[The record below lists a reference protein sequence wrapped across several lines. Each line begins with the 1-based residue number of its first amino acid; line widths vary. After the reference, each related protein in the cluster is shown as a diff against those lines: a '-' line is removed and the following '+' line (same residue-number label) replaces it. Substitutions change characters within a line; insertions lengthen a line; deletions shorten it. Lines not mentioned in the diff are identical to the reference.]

1 MKKKLL
7 FLSVCVLLL
16 LCATA
21 APASAR
27 DTYPTPAYPPCW
39 YNVDPWGGGVYWVD
53 ETAHTSGGPISAVP
67 LATGE
72 TVSLPVYVGWTS
84 ICATYGQSIR
94 QAKALLQRL
103 EVWTYAKD
111 GSRVDIIKPIDEST
125 SQSYWVGPYDVNTA
139 YGHDYA
145 PYNPK
150 VQAGIWGMDWL
161 IPTGPLAA
169 GTYYVKYSNKLTHW
183 TCDPLFDKKAIHYQP
198 WDWTDYGPWSF
209 VVGQE

>member
-1 MKKKLL
+1 MKKLL

-21 APASAR
+21 APASASR
-27 DTYPTPAYPPCW
+27 DTYPSPAYPAHW
-39 YNVDPWGGGVYWVD
+39 YNVDPWGYGVYSVD
-53 ETAHTSGGPISAVP
+53 ETAHTVDGPVAAVP
-67 LATGE
+67 LAPD
-72 TVSLPVYVGWTS
+72 SSASMPIYVGGTW

-103 EVWTYAKD
+103 EVWKED
-111 GSRVDIIKPIDEST
+111 GTVVVSIDEST
-125 SQSYWVGPYDVNTA
+125 SQSYWVGPYDVNTS

-150 VQAGIWGMDWL
+150 VQAGIWGMDWM

-183 TCDPLFDKKAIHYQP
+183 ISDPLFDKKAIHYAP
-198 WDWTDYGPWSF
+198 FDWTDYGPWSF